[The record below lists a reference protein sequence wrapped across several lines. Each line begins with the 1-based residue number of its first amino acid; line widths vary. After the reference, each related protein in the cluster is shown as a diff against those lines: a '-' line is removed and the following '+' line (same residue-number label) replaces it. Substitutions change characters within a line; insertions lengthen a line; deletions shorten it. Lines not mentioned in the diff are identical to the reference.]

1 MHTAHMML
9 RARWRNCFLLVLA
22 AASVVAIALPGSAA
36 ATGIDVAYCGQ
47 AHHGSY
53 EWTVTTVLSV
63 SEDSAPDVSCAS
75 AKAIVIAIDG
85 GKGAADKRV
94 RDAGTGGTL
103 LDHGK
108 WACSIQSGYK
118 GGAESTFMAR
128 AVHGTPTWIS
138 CADGKDV
145 GGNVDTITYS
155 YGVRHLL

>member
-1 MHTAHMML
+1 ML
-9 RARWRNCFLLVLA
+9 RSRLRNRSLLALA
-22 AASVVAIALPGSAA
+22 VASAA
-36 ATGIDVAYCGQ
+36 AIVLPSVASATGVDVAYCGQ

-63 SEDSAPDVSCAS
+63 TEDSAPDVSCAS

-103 LDHGK
+103 LDYGK
-108 WACSIQSGYK
+108 WACSIQSGYR
-118 GGAESTFMAR
+118 GGADSTYMAR

-138 CADGKDV
+138 CSDGKDV